1 MKFKAGI
8 IILWPILNSLPAAE
22 FGRDFFVYGGA
33 RYEAFTARKTY
44 GEALTACSARG
55 GNLVEIFDDDLNAI
69 VVAGMQQLVGS
80 ASQVEEYLIGV
91 TPNVNGWFSGATL
104 DYTKWCTSSAPSAGS
119 SVVLNFTS
127 GKFCWD
133 GIGTT
138 DTAGYICQITGENRV
153 RVAWLEGDISEIS
166 GNISC
171 NA

>member
-1 MKFKAGI
+1 MRS
-8 IILWPILNSLPAAE
+8 PIHCSHTAE

-55 GNLVEIFDDDLNAI
+55 GNLVEIFDEDLNAI

-80 ASQVEEYLIGV
+80 ASQVKEYLIGV

-153 RVAWLEGDISEIS
+153 RVAWLEGNISEIS
-166 GNISC
+166 GNKSC

>member
-1 MKFKAGI
+1 M
-8 IILWPILNSLPAAE
+8 
-22 FGRDFFVYGGA
+22 YGGA

-55 GNLVEIFDDDLNAI
+55 GNLVEIFDKDLNAI

-104 DYTKWCTSSAPSAGS
+104 NYTNWCTSAPSAGS

-127 GKFCWD
+127 ASADGVGGKFCWD

-138 DTAGYICQITGENRV
+138 DTAGDICQITGENRV
-153 RVAWLEGDISEIS
+153 RVAW
-166 GNISC
+166 
-171 NA
+171 